1 MNTPEENIK
10 HFEQQAKGGFIA
22 PEQYFENSRQQLLQR
37 INQGGFTTPDNYF
50 EEAKADLLKQVTK
63 PNRRFMLSFWKQ
75 VAAAAV
81 LLGCIGVYW
90 LYPTSTATNI
100 ADLNEEEIIHY
111 VDLTGIDDH
120 ALVFF
125 QPDESSVK
133 TEHEEEMI
141 YQIEEELIVNE
152 L

>member
-10 HFEQQAKGGFIA
+10 YFEQQAKGGFTL
-22 PEQYFENSRQQLLQR
+22 PEQYFENSKQQLLQR

-50 EEAKADLLKQVTK
+50 EEAKANLLKQVTK
-63 PNRRFMLSFWKQ
+63 PNKRFMLTFWKQ
-75 VAAAAV
+75 AAAV
-81 LLGCIGVYW
+81 LLVSIGLYW
-90 LYPTSTATNI
+90 FYSTPTATNI

-120 ALVFF
+120 ALVLF
-125 QPDESSVK
+125 QPDELSIK